1 MFFNE
6 HLVVDRLKGHAGGEA
21 ASSLNIAALA
31 DALPSVMV
39 ERKFKKLNTSGE
51 CHTLAT
57 RVKPLWTELHS
68 ALLITAQPAVIMSTS
83 CAQYPLLQNFL
94 CGLEQRP
101 GLAHTLHH
109 VLVVALDTCVAARLA
124 RDWPRV
130 QQLNGSGVLKPVGSA
145 MAAAGTPDF
154 GHFAVFKAWALYAAA
169 AMGFS
174 AIGQDVDVAWSGD
187 VIGYLHDVA
196 RRTGGE
202 LFVPV
207 DNPLLDAKRYP
218 CGRLFW
224 ERGSKSGKCLPRAGW
239 CGREVHEGL
248 ARCAVAPLISL

>member
-1 MFFNE
+1 MQ
-6 HLVVDRLKGHAGGEA
+6 VAEA

-31 DALPSVMV
+31 DALPNVMV

-187 VIGYLHDVA
+187 VIGYIQRLA

-224 ERGSKSGKCLPRAGW
+224 ERGSKLGKCLPRAGW